1 MGEPRL
7 EGLARP
13 AIGDPGIAARRGQG
27 KRARPIGGDPQGDTV
42 SGGAGQGAGVAH
54 RIEVAVVVDV
64 VLAEQPVEEVDVLV
78 EAIDPLAQGEVL
90 TEALGVPVAA
100 GAQAEEEAV
109 VADVG
114 QTDRV
119 AEQDVGVPVVG

>member
-1 MGEPRL
+1 M
-7 EGLARP
+7 
-13 AIGDPGIAARRGQG
+13 
-27 KRARPIGGDPQGDTV
+27 
-42 SGGAGQGAGVAH
+42 
-54 RIEVAVVVDV
+54 
-64 VLAEQPVEEVDVLV
+64 VLAEQPVEEFDVLV

-109 VADVG
+109 AADVG